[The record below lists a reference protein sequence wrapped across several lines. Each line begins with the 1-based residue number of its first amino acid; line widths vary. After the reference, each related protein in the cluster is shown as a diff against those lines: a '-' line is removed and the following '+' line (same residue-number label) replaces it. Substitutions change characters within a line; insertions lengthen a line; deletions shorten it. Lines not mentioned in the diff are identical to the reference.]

1 MHNRCWLAVIICI
14 TLASTSTIY
23 PLTQVL
29 FSPKDSPTTTLLEL
43 IGNAKKSIIAAV
55 YMLTDQ
61 KIASALVGAAERGVA
76 ISLVID
82 RCSTDQYGKADYLA
96 QSGIAVAVFKSI
108 KVPKWGF
115 GGLMHNKFAVF
126 DSKKLW
132 TGSFN
137 WTQSANKMNC
147 ENVIIS
153 DDPIVCAV
161 YTAYFQALASTNT
174 VPYISRPYKESS
186 VSLTQQVQSLLT
198 TCTNDE
204 ALHEA
209 LVALLT

>member
-1 MHNRCWLAVIICI
+1 MLNRCWLAVIICV
-14 TLASTSTIY
+14 TLASPTTIY
-23 PLTQVL
+23 SLTQVL
-29 FSPKDSPTTTLLEL
+29 FAPKDSPTTTLLEL

-61 KIASALVGAAERGVA
+61 KIASALVGAAERGVS
-76 ISLVID
+76 INLVLD
-82 RCSTDQYGKADYLA
+82 RTSTDQYGKADYLA
-96 QSGIAVAVFKSI
+96 QSGIAVAIFKSV

-126 DSKKLW
+126 DAKKLW

-137 WTQSANKMNC
+137 WTQSANKFNC

-161 YTAYFQALASTNT
+161 YTAYFQTLASTST
-174 VPYISRPYKESS
+174 VPHISRPYKESS
-186 VSLTQQVQSLLT
+186 VSLAQQVQALLT
-198 TCTNDE
+198 NYTDDE

-209 LVALLT
+209 LVAILT